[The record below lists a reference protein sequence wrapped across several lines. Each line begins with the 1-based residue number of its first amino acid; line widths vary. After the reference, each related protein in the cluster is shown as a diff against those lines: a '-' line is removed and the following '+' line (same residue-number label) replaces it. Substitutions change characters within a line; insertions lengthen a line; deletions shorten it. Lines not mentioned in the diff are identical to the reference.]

1 MAIPWFTILQ
11 AVPWTEVIRNA
22 PKVADGA
29 KRLLGMASRQPP
41 APPAAAAG
49 ATESAALAARVQ
61 ALEATVAELHQQM
74 LASSQLIKDL
84 AEQNAQLIRRI
95 EANRVRMRWLGAAT
109 ALAIAAIIW
118 LFATSA

>member
-11 AVPWTEVIRNA
+11 AVPWTEVICNA

-49 ATESAALAARVQ
+49 ATESAALEARVQ